1 MIKLMQPQ
9 PKLSKAAKA
18 VAAHEQSSRM
28 AGPTA
33 RTVASLVIFIHLC
46 CVFAVMAANIKR
58 SPLEARIAET
68 LAVYT
73 QPLNFE
79 LMSVPYHLTHAE
91 EADVD
96 HRLEILPQG
105 KDPAVSE
112 NWIVLPA
119 AGVHGSDRARRYQRI
134 AETLAFYGTN
144 PAPEMEAASAR
155 LAQGIAEN
163 FLHEQGIRPQRIR
176 SRRHSLQP
184 PENVSSGDP
193 QQMDPWNEDL
203 YFRTPYEANLIVNDD
218 GTISVVKVNPE
229 GEVARPVTPAGP
241 ALPSET
247 P

>member
-1 MIKLMQPQ
+1 MTKLMQPQ
-9 PKLSKAAKA
+9 PKLSKAPKT
-18 VAAHEQSSRM
+18 VAPPDGSGRM
-28 AGPTA
+28 VGPTA
-33 RTVASLVIFIHLC
+33 RTVVSLLIFIHLC

-58 SPLEARIAET
+58 SPLETRIAET

-112 NWIVLPA
+112 SWIVLPSG
-119 AGVHGSDRARRYQRI
+119 GVHGSDRARRYQQI
-134 AETLAFYGTN
+134 AATLAFFGTSQT
-144 PAPEMEAASAR
+144 PEMEAASAR
-155 LAQGIAEN
+155 LAQGIGEN
-163 FLHEQGIRPQRIR
+163 FLHEQRIRPQRIR
-176 SRRHSLQP
+176 SRRHVLQP

-218 GTISVVKVNPE
+218 GTISVVKVDPE

-241 ALPSET
+241 APPSET

>member
-1 MIKLMQPQ
+1 MANLMQPQ
-9 PKLSKAAKA
+9 PKLSKAHKT
-18 VAAHEQSSRM
+18 VAPPDESSRM
-28 AGPTA
+28 VGRTA
-33 RTVASLVIFIHLC
+33 RTVVSLAIFIHLC

-58 SPLEARIAET
+58 SPLETRIAET

-119 AGVHGSDRARRYQRI
+119 GGVHGSDRARRYQQI
-134 AETLAFYGTN
+134 AATLAFFGTSQS
-144 PAPEMEAASAR
+144 PQMEAASAR

-163 FLHEQGIRPQRIR
+163 FLHEQGIPQRIR
-176 SRRHSLQP
+176 SRRHALQR
-184 PENVSSGDP
+184 PEDVSSGDP

-203 YFRTPYEANLIVNDD
+203 YFHTPYGANLIVNDD

-241 ALPSET
+241 APPSGT